1 MPRDV
6 TGANLPDMWVGA
18 TRLKDVGDPLVAHGK
33 EVHSAFERYPNIGGN
48 GQIGKAFDL
57 SYYPA
62 AKAGAKF
69 LNGLS
74 ELLDVN
80 GDKTIDLTH
89 LFDDMDNSATDA
101 VSGVDP
107 IDPNVVGPHHVV

>member
-6 TGANLPDMWVGA
+6 TGANLPDMHVGA
-18 TRLKDVGDPLVAHGK
+18 IRLKDVGDPLVAHGK

-48 GQIGKAFDL
+48 GPIGKAFNE

-62 AKAGAKF
+62 AKASAKF
-69 LNGLS
+69 LSGLS

-80 GDKTIDLTH
+80 GDKAIDLTH
-89 LFDDMDNSATDA
+89 LFDDMNDAATDQ

-107 IDPNVVGPHHVV
+107 IDPNVVGPHHV